1 MYHATLRRLTLAA
14 TALVVAAA
22 GAVAAAEP
30 AAAIVGGQDATQ
42 SYPGATVVQI
52 LYPGVGT
59 ALCGGALIQPDV
71 VLTAAHCVSDDAAAP
86 KPVPVPAA
94 NITVRIGST
103 DRTTGGQV
111 ATSRRVFLPAGW
123 AWATNWPDPV
133 SDYALIELT
142 RPVQAPLMTLA
153 IRPAG
158 VGDAVRL
165 LGWGLTEYPPTVGP
179 PALLQQQDT
188 VRLPATACGGG
199 FISVDEACYGGG
211 ACYGDSGSP
220 AVRSSIG
227 TGASQGLRWSQVGI
241 ASRETSTEQPCAE
254 PTIYTDLT
262 AVRVRLWVATTVRTR
277 RAEACT
283 CPPAIL
289 NPATRGR
296 IDRLKPQLVP

>member
-1 MYHATLRRLTLAA
+1 MYHVTRRRLTLAA
-14 TALVVAAA
+14 TALAVAAV
-22 GAVAAAEP
+22 GAVASAEP

-42 SYPGATVVQI
+42 SYPGTTVVQI
-52 LYPGVGT
+52 LYPGLGT

-111 ATSRRVFLPAGW
+111 ATGRRVFLPAGW
-123 AWATNWPDPV
+123 AWASNWPSPV
-133 SDYALIELT
+133 SDYALIELD
-142 RPVQAPLMTLA
+142 RPVQSQLMPLALH
-153 IRPAG
+153 PAG

-165 LGWGLTEYPPTVGP
+165 LGWGLTKYPPTAGP

-188 VRLPATACGGG
+188 VRLPTTTCDGG
-199 FISVDEACYGGG
+199 FISDGEACYGGG

-220 AVRSSIG
+220 AVRSSISA
-227 TGASQGLRWSQVGI
+227 GASRDPRWSQVGI
-241 ASRETSTEQPCAE
+241 ASRETSTERPCVE

-262 AVRVRLWVATTVRTR
+262 SIRVRLWVATTIRTR
-277 RAEACT
+277 HAEACT
-283 CPPAIL
+283 CPPTVL

-296 IDRLKPQLVP
+296 IDRLKPQIVP